1 MKYKTPE
8 LCQKSGKFCRCYKK
22 YPVLWCNM
30 VNYTKSFA
38 KRLQKNAKTMK
49 NFQKNPK
56 KPSKPAKSTNINPKH
71 GQNSSIRQS
80 SVQHQSHAK
89 STPNK
94 HRPNQSAD
102 VAIDD
107 FGKVNYLTVTA
118 NQAGQRIDNFLLAR
132 LKGLPRSHL
141 YKLIRDDEIRING
154 KRCKPHMKLE
164 IGDVV
169 RIAPIRL
176 TVKDEPV
183 VSDTF
188 AKGLLAR
195 IVHEDDGL
203 IVLNKPH
210 GMAVHGGSG
219 ESFGVI
225 EAMRV
230 VSGKK
235 YLELIHRIDKD
246 TSGLLLIAKKR
257 STLKDL
263 QDKFREKTIF
273 KDYLCLCVG
282 DVGKTLGKSAKID
295 KPLLKYTLDNGERRV
310 KVHKDGKPS
319 QTLIEVL
326 SVFELDGQTVSL
338 VKASPLTGRTH
349 QIRVHLAS
357 VGHALLG
364 DDKYLKVSAPSV
376 ARLCLHAH
384 KIRFDEC
391 EFVAP
396 LPSDMQKLTEGKL

>member
-1 MKYKTPE
+1 
-8 LCQKSGKFCRCYKK
+8 
-22 YPVLWCNM
+22 M

-56 KPSKPAKSTNINPKH
+56 KPSKPAKLTNSNPKY

-107 FGKVNYLTVTA
+107 FGRVNYLTVTA

-183 VSDTF
+183 VSEAF

-195 IVHEDDGL
+195 IVYEDDGL

-257 STLKDL
+257 STLKQL
-263 QDKFREKTIF
+263 QDDFRHKNIH
-273 KDYLCLCVG
+273 KQYLCLVDG
-282 DVGKTLGKSAKID
+282 YVNKDQVID
-295 KPLLKYTLDNGERRV
+295 APLLRYTLASGERRV
-310 KVHKDGKPS
+310 RVSKDENAKPS
-319 QTLIEVL
+319 LTKIKVL
-326 SVFELDGQTVSL
+326 AQFELDGQPVSL
-338 VKASPLTGRTH
+338 VLAMPATGRTH
-349 QIRVHLAS
+349 QIRVHMAS
-357 VGHALLG
+357 IGHALLG
-364 DDKYLKVSAPSV
+364 DDKYQKNQTAATVG
-376 ARLCLHAH
+376 RLCLHAWQLNLPNDDASIERPVH
-384 KIRFDEC
+384 
-391 EFVAP
+391 FVAK
-396 LPSDMQKLTEGKL
+396 LPDDFAKHLPASVLERFEHD

>member
-1 MKYKTPE
+1 MKKPFS
-8 LCQKSGKFCRCYKK
+8 KS
-22 YPVLWCNM
+22 
-30 VNYTKSFA
+30 
-38 KRLQKNAKTMK
+38 
-49 NFQKNPK
+49 PK
-56 KPSKPAKSTNINPKH
+56 KPTPKP
-71 GQNSSIRQS
+71 
-80 SVQHQSHAK
+80 
-89 STPNK
+89 
-94 HRPNQSAD
+94 QSAD
-102 VAIDD
+102 EVITD
-107 FGKVNYLTVTA
+107 FAKVNFVSVTA
-118 NQAGQRIDNFLLAR
+118 NQDGQRIDNFLLAR

-141 YKLIRDDEIRING
+141 YKMIRDDEIRINK
-154 KRCKPHMKLE
+154 KRCKPHDRVYT
-164 IGDVV
+164 GDVV
-169 RIAPIRL
+169 RVAPVRL
-176 TVKDEPV
+176 AVRDEPV
-183 VSDTF
+183 VSDDF
-188 AKGLLAR
+188 AKGLLDR
-195 IVHEDDGL
+195 IVFENDGL

-230 VSGKK
+230 ATGKK

-326 SVFELDGQTVSL
+326 AVFELDGQTVSL

-357 VGHALLG
+357 AGHALLG
-364 DDKYLKVSAPSV
+364 DDKYLKQSAPSV

-391 EFVAP
+391 QFVAD
-396 LPSDMQKLTEGKL
+396 LPKDMQKLTEGKL

>member
-1 MKYKTPE
+1 MKKSPNLGKNSQKRRENFAPAQKIATPTGNTAAK
-8 LCQKSGKFCRCYKK
+8 KSDPRAA
-22 YPVLWCNM
+22 PPH
-30 VNYTKSFA
+30 
-38 KRLQKNAKTMK
+38 
-49 NFQKNPK
+49 PK
-56 KPSKPAKSTNINPKH
+56 K
-71 GQNSSIRQS
+71 
-80 SVQHQSHAK
+80 SHLNTATK
-89 STPNK
+89 NN
-94 HRPNQSAD
+94 HQSAD
-102 VAIDD
+102 EPVLD
-107 FGKVNYLTVTA
+107 FSCVNYL
-118 NQAGQRIDNFLLAR
+118 NISDHQAGQRLDNFLLAR
-132 LKGLPRSHL
+132 LKGLPKSHL
-141 YKLIRDDEIRING
+141 YKMIRADEVRVNK
-154 KRCKPHMKLE
+154 KRVKPEYRLNE
-164 IGDVV
+164 GDVV
-169 RIAPIRL
+169 RVAPVRL
-176 TVKDEPV
+176 SVRDEPV
-183 VSDTF
+183 VSEEF
-188 AKGLLAR
+188 AKGLLNR
-195 IVHEDDGL
+195 VVFEDDGL

-230 VSGKK
+230 ATGKK

-257 STLKDL
+257 SILKDL

-338 VKASPLTGRTH
+338 IKASPLTGRTH

-364 DDKYLKVSAPSV
+364 DDKYLRQSAPSV

-396 LPSDMQKLTEGKL
+396 LPNDMQKLTAGKL

>member
-1 MKYKTPE
+1 M
-8 LCQKSGKFCRCYKK
+8 
-22 YPVLWCNM
+22 
-30 VNYTKSFA
+30 
-38 KRLQKNAKTMK
+38 
-49 NFQKNPK
+49 K
-56 KPSKPAKSTNINPKH
+56 KPTPKATPKPQKP
-71 GQNSSIRQS
+71 
-80 SVQHQSHAK
+80 
-89 STPNK
+89 
-94 HRPNQSAD
+94 QSAD
-102 VAIDD
+102 DTISD
-107 FGKVNYLTVTA
+107 FAKVNFISVTA
-118 NQAGQRIDNFLLAR
+118 NQDGQRIDNFLLAR

-141 YKLIRDDEIRING
+141 YKMIRDDEIRINK
-154 KRCKPHMKLE
+154 KRCKPHDRVYA
-164 IGDVV
+164 GDVV
-169 RIAPIRL
+169 RVAPVRL
-176 TVKDEPV
+176 SKRDEPV
-183 VSDTF
+183 VSDDF
-188 AKGLLAR
+188 AKGLLGR
-195 IVHEDDGL
+195 VIFENEGL

-230 VSGKK
+230 ATGKK

-282 DVGKTLGKSAKID
+282 DVGKTLGKTAKID
-295 KPLLKYTLDNGERRV
+295 KPLLKYTLANGERRV
-310 KVHKDGKPS
+310 RVDKDGKPS

-326 SVFELDGQTVSL
+326 SVFEMGGQVVSL

-364 DDKYLKVSAPSV
+364 DDKYLKVSAPAV

-384 KIRFDEC
+384 KIRFDEY
-391 EFVAP
+391 EFVAE
-396 LPSDMQKLTEGKL
+396 LPKDIKISWNQELSWCRF